1 MTDKINIDEIIKAI
15 ELSDLDPVI
24 KDILIRDIKSFGIN
38 DFIKEQ
44 LSAYCDKAAALI
56 EERLA
61 KNNQK
66 NLK

>member
-1 MTDKINIDEIIKAI
+1 MNNIVKIEEVIKAI
-15 ELSDLDPVI
+15 EHSDLDPVI
-24 KDILIRDIKSFGIN
+24 KDILIRDIRSFGIN

-61 KNNQK
+61 KNN
-66 NLK
+66 